1 MEIYIIYIIYI
12 NRKRSKKVWMENSI
26 KKEDWERHFKNLL
39 GIPRNEQGMKRRK
52 KERVKRYKKGRIIRV
67 GERNRGIGRKGNI
80 SNNQEKGKA
89 AGIDE
94 IPMKAWIY
102 GGTALRKKIS
112 RDYKA
117 SLEDRSNTEG
127 LENKRYSS
135 DI

>member
-1 MEIYIIYIIYI
+1 MEKETEELEEKEIYQTI
-12 NRKRSKKVWMENSI
+12 RR
-26 KKEDWERHFKNLL
+26 
-39 GIPRNEQGMKRRK
+39 MK
-52 KERVKRYKKGRIIRV
+52 
-67 GERNRGIGRKGNI
+67 
-80 SNNQEKGKA
+80 KGKA

-127 LENKRYSS
+127 LGNKRNSS